1 VRVRILGSSPG
12 DGTPFFHAV
21 RLAALEGARRRAWFA
36 TGYLVPTPR
45 EVAELAAAARRG
57 VDVRLLVPRAG
68 DHPIATHA
76 QRAIYAPLL
85 EAGVR
90 ILETTDRV
98 MHAKLALVDEA
109 WCAVGS
115 SNFDRRAP
123 PGTTRWT
130 PSCPTPASRRRWRG
144 MLEGR
149 MRRATPVDP
158 AAWSN
163 RSLGQRLREAVS
175 RPFSDQL

>member
-115 SNFDRRAP
+115 SNFDRRAAAWNDEVDAILP
-123 PGTTRWT
+123 DPGVTAALAR
-130 PSCPTPASRRRWRG
+130 
-144 MLEGR
+144 MLDGR
-149 MRRATPVDP
+149 MRRAVPVDP
-158 AAWSN
+158 AAWPH
-163 RSLGQRLREAVS
+163 RSFGQRLREAVS